1 MRVCTI
7 VPVFICVYVFLGF
20 TASVCMCVDAFLHLN
35 VSMFKCISACIDT
48 LCVCV
53 CACVCVCVC
62 VSIGACVDACACA
75 CACVCMCMCVGVV
88 LPHLG
93 IVAAADGRPPVGH
106 VDAVG
111 VPQQPVVV
119 LHQEGPG
126 VLADRAVHV
135 VEDGRLVAVHLHFA
149 EPGAGLAE
157 KHP

>member
-35 VSMFKCISACIDT
+35 VSMFKALVHALTHVSRT
-48 LCVCV
+48 H
-53 CACVCVCVC
+53 VCVC

-75 CACVCMCMCVGVV
+75 CVCMCMCVGVL

-111 VPQQPVVV
+111 VAQQPVVV